1 MKLITF
7 AVPSYNSES
16 YLSTCIDSLLVG
28 GEDVEIII
36 VNDGSKDRTK
46 EIADDYVSRYP
57 TIVRAVHKEN
67 GGHGSGV
74 NKGLELATG
83 LFFKVVDSDDW
94 LDAESLKKM
103 VATIKEHVESGETA
117 DLYIAN
123 FVYEHM
129 GDHTQHISEY
139 RKEIPVGRFFSWE
152 ESKPLHLWK
161 MFLMHSIICRTE
173 MLRKANITLPHHTFY
188 VDNVFAYLALPL
200 AKKLFYLDVDLYR
213 YLIGRAGQSVLIENL
228 VGRYEQQIRCMSL
241 MLQAV
246 SYEQMEK
253 LNKPLQKQLYHF
265 LDCTLMNTYFFT
277 TAKDTPERRAA
288 LAGMWNELKERDPKL
303 YKRVQRFPKMILLNC
318 LWWKAKGFVTTFSY
332 KFLCKHVKLGM

>member
-28 GEDVEIII
+28 GDDVEIII
-36 VNDGSKDRTK
+36 VNDGSKDGTK
-46 EIADDYVSRYP
+46 EIADEYVRKYP
-57 TIVRAVHKEN
+57 NIVRAVHKEN

-83 LFFKVVDSDDW
+83 LFYKVVDSDDW
-94 LDAESLKKM
+94 LDAEALQKLVK
-103 VATIKEHVESGETA
+103 TLKEHVEAGEYA
-117 DLYIAN
+117 DLYITN

-129 GDHTQHISEY
+129 EDHTQHVSEY
-139 RKEIPVGRFFSWE
+139 RNEIPVEQFFTWE
-152 ESKPLHLWK
+152 ETKPLKLWK
-161 MFLMHSIICRTE
+161 MFLMHAIVCRTE
-173 MLRKANITLPHHTFY
+173 MLREANVQLPHHTFY

-200 AKKLFYLDVDLYR
+200 AKKLYYLDVDLYR
-213 YLIGRAGQSVLIENL
+213 YLIGRAGQSVLIDNL
-228 VGRYEQQIRCMSL
+228 VSRYEQQIRCSSL
-241 MLQAV
+241 MMKSM
-246 SYEQMEK
+246 SYDEISK

-265 LDCTLMNTYFFT
+265 LDCVLMNTYFFT

-288 LAGMWNELKERDPKL
+288 FGEMWQELKKRDPKL
-303 YKRVQRFPKMILLNC
+303 YRRIKRMPKIRFLDCM
-318 LWWKAKGFVTTFSY
+318 WWKAKGRATTFSY